1 MMWAT
6 VRLAISETDVRHIY
20 THRAALR
27 HRMNLSTI
35 NIYAYLWMYINMNTQ
50 YYMLYNIYVYMYIIA
65 INNCISALARSYLCI
80 FPAGTYKITII
91 L

>member
-6 VRLAISETDVRHIY
+6 VRLAISETGVRHIY

-50 YYMLYNIYVYMYIIA
+50 YYMYIIA